1 VSFCLRPVINDPRT
15 LEGNYKTIKFESPQG
30 PLWAYHLCSADMN
43 VQQLRYLIA
52 VSDFGSVSAAA
63 RSLGVTQP
71 VVSRS
76 VHAFESEHG
85 VTMFALSGTRL
96 VMTEAAEPIV
106 DAARNALAAFD
117 VVGETVQAVRDKR
130 ELVIATTPTN
140 GLLLTKALSELRRC
154 EPALVIRVC
163 RANDAEDVLR
173 IVLEGTAEI
182 GFSELTPLVR
192 NRQLTGVPVAEL
204 EVVFVS
210 PMGTDLPS
218 EVTWN
223 DVVMQPLIV
232 PPPDSGRRE
241 LINDMAMKA
250 SGTTPQSTV
259 VFEDRGSW
267 MAAAQAG
274 MGSFLSYRCV
284 VADHED
290 IELRPF
296 TPRQTVAVGFVHQNL
311 ELSTAARRFI
321 DLARH
326 NTWEPAER

>member
-1 VSFCLRPVINDPRT
+1 
-15 LEGNYKTIKFESPQG
+15 
-30 PLWAYHLCSADMN
+30 MN

-52 VSDFGSVSAAA
+52 VCDFGSVSAAA

-76 VHAFESEHG
+76 VHAFETEHG

-96 VMTEAAEPIV
+96 VVTEASEPIV
-106 DAARNALAAFD
+106 DAARDALAAFD
-117 VVGETVQAVRDKR
+117 AVGQTAQAVRDRR

-140 GLLLTKALSELRRC
+140 GLLLTRALSELRRC
-154 EPALVIRVC
+154 EPGLVIRVC

-173 IVLEGTAEI
+173 IVHDGTAEI
-182 GFSELTPLVR
+182 GFSELTPPVS
-192 NRQLTGVPVAEL
+192 NRQLTGIPIAEL

-210 PMGTDLPS
+210 PVGTDLPS

-241 LINDMAMKA
+241 LINEMAMKA

-267 MAAAQAG
+267 LAAAQAG

-284 VADHED
+284 VVDHEN

-296 TPRQTVAVGFVHQNL
+296 TPPQAVPVGFVHQDL
-311 ELSTAARRFI
+311 ELSAAAKRFI

-326 NTWEPAER
+326 NTWEPQSADSGDTTQHLGR